1 MSARVETTPVR
12 ESWRPIVIAIVA
24 AVGLGTLAVGTV
36 RIAFGDDPPAAVTS
50 VQSPLWDAQKLEA
63 MEGRVLAEQVGAQ
76 APLWDA
82 QKLEAMEGRVLAEQ
96 VGAQAPL
103 WDAQKLEAMEGRV
116 LAEQVAT
123 AGAVVPALEPGEL
136 KAILEGRGSVT
147 QTGDADAIVPH
158 VPRRTP
164 RE

>member
-24 AVGLGTLAVGTV
+24 AVGLGTLAVGMV
-36 RIAFGDDPPAAVTS
+36 RITFDDDPPAAVTS
-50 VQSPLWDAQKLEA
+50 VQS
-63 MEGRVLAEQVGAQ
+63 
-76 APLWDA
+76 
-82 QKLEAMEGRVLAEQ
+82 
-96 VGAQAPL
+96 PL

-136 KAILEGRGSVT
+136 KAILEGRGPVT
-147 QTGDADAIVPH
+147 QTGDGHAIVPH